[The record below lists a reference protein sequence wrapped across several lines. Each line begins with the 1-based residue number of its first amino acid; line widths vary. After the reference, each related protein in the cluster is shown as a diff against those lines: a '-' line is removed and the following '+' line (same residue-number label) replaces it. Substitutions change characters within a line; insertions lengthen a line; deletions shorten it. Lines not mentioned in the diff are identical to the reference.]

1 MVLIYTRIWRGG
13 GEQSDEWISLT
24 NPPANTI
31 MTDVLDERAD
41 RRPSA
46 AGDTNL
52 DSKGRGAPP
61 DSTLSVSDRVG

>member
-1 MVLIYTRIWRGG
+1 
-13 GEQSDEWISLT
+13 
-24 NPPANTI
+24 
-31 MTDVLDERAD
+31 MTDVLDEPVD

-61 DSTLSVSDRVG
+61 DSTLSVSDSIG